1 MSISKTGHLGLPQDS
16 VLQVKQAVILG
27 TFSTGNTS
35 FTDIDDGS
43 GNVFKV
49 LITPKSASSKIL
61 ILLHCPITMG
71 DAGGGFTLVRG
82 STEIFQATSAS
93 NRQRFTATGM
103 YGIDESQ
110 YSGGTGT
117 SIFLDSPGVT
127 SELTYKPQVKIR
139 ATNVYVGRS
148 VYDIDN
154 DNASRHTSSITAM
167 EIAG

>member
-1 MSISKTGHLGLPQDS
+1 MAVSKTGHLGLPQDS
-16 VLQVKQAVILG
+16 VLQVKQTAI
-27 TFSTGNTS
+27 TYDFDTNSTS
-35 FTDIDDGS
+35 FVDIDDGS

-49 LITPKSASSKIL
+49 LITPKSSSSKIL

-82 STEIFQATSAS
+82 STEIFRATTAGSR
-93 NRQRFTATGM
+93 NRFTATGL

-110 YSGGTGT
+110 YGGGIGT
-117 SIFLDSPGVT
+117 TIFLDSPGVT

-139 ATNVYVGRS
+139 ATTLYVGRT
-148 VYDIDN
+148 VYDTDN